1 MTYDEFKY
9 DPQDISMKEEYLM
22 DQESYYNPL
31 DFTDKKFGCTICDHS
46 CGSKSG
52 MSCEESK
59 IFFLHL
65 QISPINL
72 DDMYVFWKKIIIL
85 KI

>member
-46 CGSKSG
+46 CASKSG
-52 MSCEESK
+52 RVAK
-59 IFFLHL
+59 
-65 QISPINL
+65 SP
-72 DDMYVFWKKIIIL
+72 K
-85 KI
+85 

>member
-1 MTYDEFKY
+1 MQEVAYDEFKY
-9 DPQDISMKEEYLM
+9 DPLDNSMKEEYLMDQGRPWM

-52 MSCEESK
+52 MSWEESK
-59 IFFLHL
+59 ITYY
-65 QISPINL
+65 ISKYPP
-72 DDMYVFWKKIIIL
+72 
-85 KI
+85 